1 MSIFSS
7 IGSAVKSA
15 YNTVKSGISSALSSI
30 SGKNNTAYASNAPVF
45 GSADYM
51 RQTASQGSAYG
62 PGQAP
67 TTGASGSWTNT
78 LSAGQLSPGLNS
90 GLASSGINSGG
101 GAGSGS
107 YGPQLPVNISAGR
120 VSSSSGSSGSTLDLS
135 GFNPAAFTSPTTIS
149 AKTMGAQTSGLSG
162 AGLQTTGG
170 SVGTPISLASA
181 PTSVNPGSIDNTR
194 LAGTVSGY
202 KQYNP
207 KTGQF
212 DDVAQTQQGQTLD
225 AKVQKELDILK
236 KYMPEK
242 ASVFEDPQV
251 IEARN
256 KRQQLQQAL
265 QVPTA
270 ELNAIVAK
278 QNQDLLQL
286 RQTGSQEG
294 VTEAVYGGQQN
305 AINYNAAIRALPL
318 QASIS
323 SIQGDLKLAQDY
335 LTELT
340 QIKQDQINKQY
351 EYNKA
356 QFDAIKGVITKEDE
370 RAYQEITTKN
380 DRKYKEQQDLIKY
393 QAELTRNALAQKAP
407 TNVIN
412 RINSADSI
420 QDAIMAAGEYGG
432 DVKDAISIQ
441 NAKLQNEKLTQEI
454 AANKP
459 VTGEYANIINGA
471 AGLVPST
478 KKQQV
483 KQNIANSLASGD
495 YKTAYAEISNAVS
508 DGLTGTNKTKFDD
521 ARTDLEVLSNVRTA
535 IKNYADANGD
545 MGLLK
550 GTEEEIK
557 RKLGIDTPKAST
569 LAVQLWREFQ
579 TYRSNMTGAAFT
591 PAESRDY
598 AAVNPTLGKSLNLN
612 LSVIDGAMNQ
622 LGNRVTSTV
631 KSRIPESQKIYEKAY
646 GSSSDSQQTKT
657 INISG
662 KDYVVGQVYQDASGA
677 KWVVDSN
684 GKWTTQ

>member
-15 YNTVKSGISSALSSI
+15 YNTVKSGISSALSYV
-30 SGKNNTAYASNAPVF
+30 SGSNNTANASSANVF
-45 GSADYM
+45 GSSAYNA
-51 RQTASQGSAYG
+51 QNVKSGLQPATGFGSASYG
-62 PGQAP
+62 VSGTWSPAASIGA
-67 TTGASGSWTNT
+67 GASPST
-78 LSAGQLSPGLNS
+78 
-90 GLASSGINSGG
+90 GINSGG

-120 VSSSSGSSGSTLDLS
+120 VSSSSGSSGLTLDLS
-135 GFNPAAFTSPTTIS
+135 GFNPAAFSSPTTIS

-170 SVGTPISLASA
+170 AVGAPISLTSA
-181 PTSVNPGSIDNTR
+181 PTSVNPGLIDNTR

-212 DDVAQTQQGQTLD
+212 DDVTQLQQGQTID

-340 QIKQDQINKQY
+340 QIKQDQIDKQY
-351 EYNKA
+351 EYNKS
-356 QFDAIKGVITKEDE
+356 QFEAIKSVLTREDE
-370 RAYQEITTKN
+370 KAYKELITKN
-380 DRKYKEQQDLIKY
+380 DRTYQEQQNLIKY

-412 RINSADSI
+412 RINSAGSI
-420 QDAIMAAGEYGG
+420 QDAIMAAGDYGG

-535 IKNYADANGD
+535 IKNYADAGGD
-545 MGLLK
+545 LGILK

-579 TYRSNMTGAAFT
+579 TYRSNMTGAAFS

-598 AAVNPTLGKSLNLN
+598 AAVNPTLGKSLDLN

-622 LGNRVTSTV
+622 LSNRVTSTV